1 MSVKS
6 TPLPEYTPGVEWA
19 NARVTS
25 AEMAELVS
33 PANGRCLEKQTSTAT
48 AMPGDLPGR
57 RLFDMGGTDRR
68 RGPKL
73 PPDVHEAAAQPTG
86 VGLVNI
92 LNANASKR

>member
-1 MSVKS
+1 
-6 TPLPEYTPGVEWA
+6 
-19 NARVTS
+19 
-25 AEMAELVS
+25 
-33 PANGRCLEKQTSTAT
+33 
-48 AMPGDLPGR
+48 MPGDLPGR

-92 LNANASKR
+92 LNANATKR